1 MKQYYF
7 IRLSVLML
15 LTGLFLLSSCK
26 KDLLDQKS
34 TVGLPSAIYWQTEA
48 DATSALMG
56 VYNAFRAS
64 FDRDYH
70 FDGHGDFVKVYNTG
84 AVTPV
89 PLGVNSPSN
98 YGGSA
103 LETYK
108 NLYGII
114 THANYVIENINLKM
128 LPVAKTEAATR
139 SLESIAGEA
148 RLLRGIT
155 YLRLISMW
163 GDVPYVGKIVYNPIE
178 VDTLSRMPIR
188 KVKDSILADFTYAFE
203 KLPLK
208 NAVVSRPSKAAALAF
223 RGKMQL
229 FWASWN
235 KFGWP
240 ELDKFTPSATEAEA
254 AYRAAASDFKH
265 VIQDYGLDLFRGG
278 DPGQWGTM
286 GSADVLPNYY
296 YMFIPNPGNLNA
308 GGEMLMVLPHGSG
321 LTPVQGDEYQRV
333 FTGPL
338 NGLGQN
344 QVIPRYELA
353 NRYQSTITGDFLPPL
368 VQIQPNVAGARTAP
382 NSAINPESYRDRDY
396 RMKATM
402 LWDYEKLMGQGEIDQ
417 TSYVNFLYKTFSGK
431 SVINGV
437 EYPNFTDNGTNFS
450 GYQFRKFVRNYG
462 GLARSNGDF
471 NWPVMRLADVFLMY
485 AEATNAVDGPQAD
498 AIALVNRVRRR
509 GNLPPLAGSK
519 ISSPAAFFSAIEQE
533 RIVELVG
540 EGQRAFDL
548 RRWRALE
555 RVFGAPYGDGKWFM
569 DTHGNNWERF
579 FQNAPELTYQR
590 CYIYQI
596 PESERTR
603 NSNLTQNIPWR

>member
-1 MKQYYF
+1 MKQNYF
-7 IRLSVLML
+7 IRLSIVILML
-15 LTGLFLLSSCK
+15 GSVLLSSCR

-34 TVGLPSAIYWQTEA
+34 TVNLPSAIYWQTEA

-70 FDGHGDFVKVYNTG
+70 FEGHGEFVKVYNTG
-84 AVTPV
+84 AITPA
-89 PLGVNSPSN
+89 PLGVNNPSN
-98 YGGSA
+98 YGGLA

-108 NLYGII
+108 NLYGVI

-128 LPVAKTEAATR
+128 LPVAKTEAATK

-163 GDVPYVGKIVYNPIE
+163 GDVPYIGKIIYDPID
-178 VDTLSRMPIR
+178 VDTLSRMPIE
-188 KVKDSILADFTYAFE
+188 KVKDLILADFTYAFE
-203 KLPLK
+203 KLPVK
-208 NAVVSRPSKAAALAF
+208 NPVVSRPSKPAALAF

-240 ELDKFTPSATEAEA
+240 ELDKFTPSTTKAEA
-254 AYRAAASDFKH
+254 AYRAAAADFKS

-286 GSADVLPNYY
+286 GAADVLPNYY

-353 NRYQSTITGDFLPPL
+353 DRYQSTITGDFLPPL
-368 VQIQPNVAGARTAP
+368 VQIQPTVAGARTAV
-382 NSAINPESYRDRDY
+382 NSAINPESYRNRDY

-402 LWDYEKLMGQGEIDQ
+402 LWDYEKIMGQGEVDQ
-417 TSYVNFLYKTFSGK
+417 TAYVNFLYKTYTGS

-437 EYPNFTDNGTNFS
+437 SYLNFADNGTNFS

-509 GNLPPLAGSK
+509 GNLPPLSGAKTAG
-519 ISSPAAFFSAIEQE
+519 PAAFFDAIEQE

-548 RRWRALE
+548 RRWRAIE
-555 RVFGAPYGDGKWFM
+555 RVFGPAYGNGKWFM

-579 FQNAPELTYQR
+579 FLNASELIYQR

-603 NSNLTQNIPWR
+603 NPKLSQNIPWR

>member
-1 MKQYYF
+1 MKQNYF
-7 IRLSVLML
+7 IRLSLLVVLL
-15 LTGLFLLSSCK
+15 GSVLFSACK

-34 TVGLPSAIYWQTEA
+34 TTGLPSEIYWQTEA

-56 VYNAFRAS
+56 AYNAFRS
-64 FDRDYH
+64 CFDRDYH

-84 AVTPV
+84 AVSPV
-89 PLGVNSPSN
+89 PMAVNSPAN

-108 NLYGII
+108 ALYGVV
-114 THANYVIENINLKM
+114 THSNFVIENINKRM
-128 LPVAKTEAATR
+128 LPVAKTET
-139 SLESIAGEA
+139 SVKTLEGIVGEA
-148 RLLRGIT
+148 RLLRGIA
-155 YLRLISMW
+155 YLRLISLW
-163 GDVPYVGKIVYNPIE
+163 GDVPYIGRIIYQPID
-178 VDTLSRMPIR
+178 VDTISRMPIR
-188 KVKDSILADFTYAFE
+188 QVKDSILADFTYAFE

-208 NAVVSRPSKAAALAF
+208 NPVLSRPSKPAALAF

-229 FWASWN
+229 YWASWN
-235 KFGWP
+235 RFGWP
-240 ELDKFTPSATEAEA
+240 ELEKFTPSSSAADA
-254 AYRAAASDFKH
+254 AYRAAAADFKS
-265 VIQDYGLDLFRGG
+265 VIQDYGLNLFRNG

-286 GSADVLPNYY
+286 GNAEVLPNYF
-296 YMFIPNPGNLNA
+296 YMFVPNTGNLNA
-308 GGEMLMVLPHGSG
+308 EGEMLMVLPHGSN
-321 LTPVQGDEYQRV
+321 LIPVQGDEYMRV
-333 FTGPL
+333 FTGPSI
-338 NGLGQN
+338 GSSQN

-353 NRYQSTITGDFLPPL
+353 DRYQSTVTGDFLPPL
-368 VQIQPNVAGARTAP
+368 TQIQPTVAGARTAP

-396 RMKATM
+396 RMKATL
-402 LWDYEKLMGQGEIDQ
+402 LWDYEKIMGQGLVDQ
-417 TSYVNFLYKTFSGK
+417 TSFVNFLYKTFTGTTT
-431 SVINGV
+431 INGV
-437 EYPNFTDNGTNFS
+437 SYPNFADNGTNFS

-462 GLARSNGDF
+462 GLARSNGDY

-498 AIALVNRVRRR
+498 AIALVNRIRRR
-509 GNLPPLAGSK
+509 GNLPALAASK
-519 ISSPAAFFSAIEQE
+519 TAGAAAFFSAIEQE

-548 RRWRALE
+548 RRWRLLE
-555 RVFGAPYGDGKWFM
+555 RVFGPAYGDGKWFR

>member
-1 MKQYYF
+1 MKQNHF
-7 IRLSVLML
+7 IRLSIVIFVL
-15 LTGLFLLSSCK
+15 GSVLLSSCR

-34 TVGLPSAIYWQTEA
+34 TVNLPSAIYWQTEA

-70 FDGHGDFVKVYNTG
+70 FEGHGEFVKVYNTG
-84 AVTPV
+84 AISPA
-89 PLGVNSPSN
+89 PLGVNNPSN
-98 YGGSA
+98 YGGLA

-108 NLYGII
+108 NLYGVI

-128 LPVAKTEAATR
+128 LPVAKTEAATK

-163 GDVPYVGKIVYNPIE
+163 GDVPYIGKIIYNPID
-178 VDTLSRMPIR
+178 VDTLSRMPIE
-188 KVKDSILADFTYAFE
+188 KVKDLILADFTYAFE
-203 KLPLK
+203 KLPVK
-208 NAVVSRPSKAAALAF
+208 NPVVSRPSKPAALAF

-229 FWASWN
+229 YWASWN

-240 ELDKFTPSATEAEA
+240 ELDKFIPSTTKAEA
-254 AYRAAASDFKH
+254 AYRAAAADFKS

-286 GSADVLPNYY
+286 GAADVLPNYY

-353 NRYQSTITGDFLPPL
+353 NRYQSTVTGDFLPPL
-368 VQIQPNVAGARTAP
+368 VQIQPTVAGARTAL

-402 LWDYEKLMGQGEIDQ
+402 LWDYEKIMGQGEVDQ
-417 TSYVNFLYKTFSGK
+417 TAYVNFLYKTYTGS

-437 EYPNFTDNGTNFS
+437 SYLNFADNGTNFS

-498 AIALVNRVRRR
+498 AIALVNRVRHR
-509 GNLPPLAGSK
+509 GNLPPLSGAK
-519 ISSPAAFFSAIEQE
+519 TASPAAFFDAIEQE

-548 RRWRALE
+548 RRWRAIE
-555 RVFGAPYGDGKWFM
+555 RVFGPAYGNGKWFM

-579 FQNAPELTYQR
+579 FLNASELIYQR

-603 NSNLTQNIPWR
+603 NPNLSQNIPWR